1 MYTIYKQ
8 TNTITNKSYI
18 GLTKHTIKKRFNQHK
33 QDAFRY
39 REGKLPNSAFYN
51 AIRKY
56 GTTCW
61 TSEILEEN
69 LSYEDANIKEQYYI
83 KHFNT
88 YANGYNSTIGGDHK
102 FPDYVYKTGENHHQA
117 DTKIYTFYHTDGT
130 VFTGNKFQ
138 FMTTVFGEITKS
150 SRVSLNKLIQGKSY
164 SYRNW
169 FLDYNRIQKIK
180 EKRLQEFKNKLYKEY
195 LSIEKTKAGKDL
207 TPLDLLIKQTKLNSK
222 RTTAKRI
229 RTKRTRAKR
238 GSPEHK
244 EQCRKRSTGSNNAMW
259 GTTRPQHVKDA
270 VSKRRRSEA
279 DQTLRNWINLTADII
294 EYSIKTIDLRDKY
307 GLNISHLKR
316 VTDGKQL
323 QHKGWTLYVEKS

>member
-39 REGKLPNSAFYN
+39 RKGKLLNTAFYN

-56 GTTCW
+56 GTDCW
-61 TSEILEEN
+61 TSEVLEEN
-69 LSYEDANIKEQYYI
+69 LSYEDANIQEQYYI
-83 KHFNT
+83 KYFNT
-88 YANGYNSTIGGDHK
+88 YTNGYNSTIGGDHK
-102 FPDYVYKTGENHHQA
+102 FPDYVYRKGENHQQA

-138 FMTTVFGEITKS
+138 FMTTIFKGVTKS
-150 SRVSLNKLIQGKSY
+150 SRLGINKMIQGKVY
-164 SYRNW
+164 SYKNW
-169 FLDYNRIQKIK
+169 YLDYKHIQKIK
-180 EKRLQEFKNKLYKEY
+180 EKRLQEFKHKLYKQY
-195 LSIEKTKAGKDL
+195 LAVEKTKVGKEL
-207 TPLDLLIKQTKLNSK
+207 TPLDLLIRQ
-222 RTTAKRI
+222 AKSSTRI
-229 RTKRTRAKR
+229 RPKL
-238 GSPEHK
+238 GSLEHK

-279 DQTLRNWINLTADII
+279 DQTLRSWINTTTGII
-294 EYSIKTIDLRDKY
+294 EHNIKSIDLRDKY
-307 GLNISHLKR
+307 SLNISHLKR
-316 VTDGKQL
+316 VTDNKQL